1 MFSNN
6 AHVLGVT
13 ETWLIDSIPD
23 AAVSISNYN
32 LYRND
37 VSGSI
42 HKHGVAIYVHNS
54 YRCLNMNT
62 NIPNV
67 CSVFLPDYK
76 IFIVVVYR
84 PPSYSLHDNDTL
96 IEFLT
101 DFCNNKE
108 VIIMWDFNLPTI
120 SWSFSGVPTNV
131 SANTDKSFLD
141 CFTSLGLTQWIDE
154 PTNIRASNT
163 LDLFLTTESDRIVS
177 SRVFPPFPNCDHCV
191 ILCSYVFQFKQPF
204 PHANVST
211 PFWPKAN
218 FKQINRFLTTID
230 WDFELLDLSVND
242 AYNKFLSFITHLGE
256 NYVPRKVYSSL
267 SQPYKNMGIQTPQSS
282 CN

>member
-1 MFSNN
+1 M
-6 AHVLGVT
+6 G
-13 ETWLIDSIPD
+13 
-23 AAVSISNYN
+23 
-32 LYRND
+32 
-37 VSGSI
+37 
-42 HKHGVAIYVHNS
+42 
-54 YRCLNMNT
+54 
-62 NIPNV
+62 
-67 CSVFLPDYK
+67 
-76 IFIVVVYR
+76 
-84 PPSYSLHDNDTL
+84 
-96 IEFLT
+96 
-101 DFCNNKE
+101 
-108 VIIMWDFNLPTI
+108 DFNLPTI
-120 SWSFSGVPTNV
+120 SWSFGGVPTNV

-191 ILCSYVFQFKQPF
+191 ILCSYVFQFKLPF

-256 NYVPRKVYSSL
+256 NYVPRKVYSSS
-267 SQPYKNMGIQTPQSS
+267 SQPYKTWEYKPPKALATSRRVSWNHYKQLRAAHGRNSILANDALQSFLNLNYQYRNYAIHKQISYEVNILENYCVKPKVFHSYIRGKKVGCPSVGPLGDADNLIQWYLGTRP
-282 CN
+282 